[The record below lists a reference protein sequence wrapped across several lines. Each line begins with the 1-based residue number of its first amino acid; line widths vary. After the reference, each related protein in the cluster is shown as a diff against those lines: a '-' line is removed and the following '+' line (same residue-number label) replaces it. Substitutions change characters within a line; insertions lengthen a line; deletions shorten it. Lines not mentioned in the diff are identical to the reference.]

1 MHNLSK
7 IFVFSLALCNTLL
20 SLKQDV
26 HYARAMDIKYGS
38 RFNVDFNDLSDVDI
52 SYSKGNMVTSIS
64 NDLEFYASSFS
75 FNGVDKELQFGRNS
89 HALIKNIGD
98 GDELY
103 MCFDLAG
110 YVDVLSFELG
120 MVNTNGKGNIILKV
134 ENSIDKGST
143 WLSVENSEKKVT
155 MNSTYSLNLNTNY
168 KSVRYKLV
176 MANVN
181 GVAGKNVALKSL
193 SLEGKKI
200 YPQSVS
206 EPIKM
211 IDECDCETY
220 KTKFIELLQKYSDLS
235 AYDKDVFK
243 SVLTNDNVTSYYE

>member
-7 IFVFSLALCNTLL
+7 IFVFSLVLCNTLL

-26 HYARAMDIKYGS
+26 HYVRAMDIKYGS
-38 RFNVDFNDLSDVDI
+38 RFNVDFNDLSDADI
-52 SYSKGNMVTSIS
+52 SYSKGNMVTFIS

-75 FNGVDKELQFGRNS
+75 FNGVNKELQFGMNS
-89 HALIKNIGD
+89 HALRNIGD
-98 GDELY
+98 SDELY

-110 YVDVLSFELG
+110 YVDVLSFELET
-120 MVNTNGKGNIILKV
+120 VNTNGKGNIILKV
-134 ENSIDKGST
+134 EYSIDKGST

-181 GVAGKNVALKSL
+181 GVAGKNVVLKSL

-206 EPIKM
+206 ELIKM
-211 IDECDCETY
+211 ID
-220 KTKFIELLQKYSDLS
+220 
-235 AYDKDVFK
+235 
-243 SVLTNDNVTSYYE
+243 